1 MADFSAVALQTVA
14 TNQNVLFTNAETYSC
29 RARQNI
35 IFNEGSGLITLRG
48 NQRPCEPCARYKVSF
63 GANIAVPTGGT
74 AGAISLA
81 LSQNGEALLNTN
93 AIVTP
98 AAVAEF
104 FNVSRTVEITVPS
117 GCCQQIALKN
127 TSTQDIS
134 VQNAN
139 ITVERVC

>member
-1 MADFSAVALQTVA
+1 MADFTSVALQTVA
-14 TNQNVLFTNAETYSC
+14 TNQNVLFTEAESYSC
-29 RARQNI
+29 RAKQNI
-35 IFNEGSGLITLRG
+35 IFNQGSGLITLRG
-48 NQRPCEPCARYKVSF
+48 NARNCDPNAVYRVTF

-74 AGAISLA
+74 AGAISVA
-81 LSQNGEALLNTN
+81 LSQNGEALLYTN

-98 AAVAEF
+98 AAVEEF
-104 FNVSRTVEITVPS
+104 FNVSRTVEVTVPS
-117 GCCQQIALKN
+117 CCCAQIALKN

>member
-1 MADFSAVALQTVA
+1 MADFSAIALQTVA
-14 TNQNVLFTNAETYSC
+14 TNQNVLFTEAEVYSC

-48 NQRPCEPCARYKVSF
+48 NMNPCAPCAIYRITF
-63 GANIAVPTGGT
+63 GANIAIPDGGT
-74 AGAISLA
+74 VGPISLA
-81 LSQNGEALLNTN
+81 ISQNGEALLSSN

-98 AAVAEF
+98 TATAAF
-104 FNVSRTVEITVPS
+104 FNVSRTEEIHVPS
-117 GCCQQIALKN
+117 GCCVQIALKN

-139 ITVERVC
+139 ITIERVC